1 MNSVFTVKQFL
12 KTPQKIGGR
21 GILPL
26 SIEKPITYNW
36 SGTGRNEAIY
46 YSFTL
51 NVPCTHTYTF
61 LS

>member
-1 MNSVFTVKQFL
+1 MEFL
-12 KTPQKIGGR
+12 ERLKKNWGEA
-21 GILPL
+21 ILPL
-26 SIEKPITYNW
+26 SIEKPITYNC

-46 YSFTL
+46 YSFTQ